1 MLQFR
6 AKVYRRGKF
15 SLIPNACNRRI
26 MSWRWCEI
34 MSWKRSVCLQF
45 FLSKRV
51 GTIQWSRDRVAQPS
65 QLERA
70 YSPLWGCAGDRVKM
84 VVKVHCG
91 TVLGDAFSTWRQFC
105 PQNSPTMHFDNH
117 LDPVSRATSKWRI
130 YEKKLLTL
138 WPNQQHSGVL
148 WLSKTSPVHAL
159 IDSPWTSWSGLP
171 SQSV

>member
-15 SLIPNACNRRI
+15 SLIPNAWNRRI

-51 GTIQWSRDRVAQPS
+51 GTIQWSQDRVAQPS

-91 TVLGDAFSTWRQFC
+91 TVLGGAFSTWRQFC

-130 YEKKLLTL
+130 YEKKCWAFDRINSTRACSDCLKHR
-138 WPNQQHSGVL
+138 QCVL
-148 WLSKTSPVHAL
+148 WLTRLERVDPA
-159 IDSPWTSWSGLP
+159 
-171 SQSV
+171 